1 MILNQFT
8 HPIVFGHRGA
18 CAHAP
23 ENTVTSFRLAV
34 EQGADFIELDAKL
47 SKDHQVMVIHDP
59 TVDRTTNGKGKV
71 NELSLAELQK
81 LDAGSH
87 FNNKFAGEKIPLL
100 DEVFKAVGKEIF
112 VNVELTNYSSSN
124 DDLIPLVADVVKANQ
139 MEERV
144 LFSSFLPKNL
154 AKIHELV
161 PQAPTAILC
170 LSGLSGL
177 FSRSFLMTGVSP
189 KAIHPYLS
197 DTTAGL
203 VEREHKRG
211 RRVHVWTVNEESDMA
226 NLLKIGVDG
235 IFTDDPQKA
244 KKVFQA

>member
-23 ENTVTSFRLAV
+23 ENTIASFRLAV

-87 FNNKFAGEKIPLL
+87 FGSKFAGEKIPLL
-100 DEVFKAVGKEIF
+100 DEVFKAVGKEVF
-112 VNVELTNYSSSN
+112 VNVELTNYSSNN
-124 DDLIPLVADVVKANQ
+124 DDLIPLVADIVKVNQ
-139 MEERV
+139 MEERI

-161 PQAPTAILC
+161 PKAPTAILC

-177 FSRSFLMTGVSP
+177 FSRSFLMTRVSP
-189 KAIHPYLS
+189 KVIHPYLS

-211 RRVHVWTVNEESDMA
+211 RRVHVWTVNEESDMR

-244 KKVFQA
+244 KKVFQV